1 MMFWC
6 VYQVLKDKVCIILW
20 KDQPS
25 PTLNASLDLLSL
37 SVAPIPTEDGDPQR
51 TLCLPGSQYDNNDD
65 YIIIIIILLIIIII
79 IIIMANCHKS
89 DLKVISKILISTK
102 LDKEP
107 IIQE

>member
-1 MMFWC
+1 M
-6 VYQVLKDKVCIILW
+6 
-20 KDQPS
+20 
-25 PTLNASLDLLSL
+25 
-37 SVAPIPTEDGDPQR
+37 APIPTEDGDPQR

-79 IIIMANCHKS
+79 IIMANCHKS